1 MMMYYVCNFTVCLWN
16 TPDSFAATN
25 PFAAFSDPS
34 ILFWRIEF
42 NSKILT
48 AGVLSTSNQLI
59 ASASYNE
66 TAITHSGQTQR
77 SWNSRS
83 QPIFWKN
90 RLPQQKHYLQIFFFS
105 SQLFWIEALP
115 TNPAARGGSIGP
127 GAPEVQDDFLPEVT
141 HHLWPRF
148 VWLVPKKKHRPCA
161 CETGQECFGDEIRP
175 YPANVGKNFHKPW
188 NKNHEIRINPY
199 STTRN
204 DSMDRNRGLVP
215 WPQFGSTPDGSF
227 LQWFFS
233 APNSALDSDEN
244 SQEIGWFVG

>member
-148 VWLVPKKKHRPCA
+148 VWLVPKKKTQALCL
-161 CETGQECFGDEIRP
+161 
-175 YPANVGKNFHKPW
+175 W
-188 NKNHEIRINPY
+188 NGARMFWGWN
-199 STTRN
+199 
-204 DSMDRNRGLVP
+204 
-215 WPQFGSTPDGSF
+215 TPLPS
-227 LQWFFS
+227 
-233 APNSALDSDEN
+233 
-244 SQEIGWFVG
+244 